1 VLDSSY
7 LRTLHGGLSEPA
19 VHLALTEVEK
29 AMEEECEQWERLAG
43 EFAESENFYQAANQY
58 KQAAGC
64 YLDQVIEMTRKAAEY
79 YHMYAEEKVSAEDSR
94 AAATGYFE
102 AATQYKQVS
111 EFDTALTLFEHAAE
125 YALKEDLTE
134 TAAQAYLW
142 AAFACHK
149 LGNTEYFLTCAENM
163 GNLYD
168 KAAENAVEEGK
179 PQSAVIDLSLAAM
192 GFATIEKTKDA
203 KDRVE
208 KARRAIE
215 KTRGEWLET
224 LVSFV
229 EALTE
234 NNLDD
239 ADDHLKAFKG
249 QDTIQ
254 ELMGACLN
262 ILQENQKKDRRGK

>member
-1 VLDSSY
+1 
-7 LRTLHGGLSEPA
+7 
-19 VHLALTEVEK
+19 
-29 AMEEECEQWERLAG
+29 MEEECAQWERLAG
-43 EFAESENFYQAANQY
+43 EFADSENFYQAANQY
-58 KQAAGC
+58 KHAAGC
-64 YLDQVIEMTRKAAEY
+64 YLDRVIDMTRKAAEY
-79 YHMYAEEKVSAEDSR
+79 YHMYAEEKVSADDNK

-111 EFDTALTLFEHAAE
+111 EFDTALTLFENAAE
-125 YALKEDLTE
+125 YALKEELTE

-149 LGNTEYFLTCAENM
+149 LGNSEYFLTCAENM

-168 KAAENAVEEGK
+168 KAAEKAVKEGK

-192 GFATIEKTKDA
+192 GLATIEKTADA
-203 KDRVE
+203 KDRIE
-208 KARRAIE
+208 KARRAVE

-229 EALTE
+229 EALTANE
-234 NNLDD
+234 LDD

-249 QDTIQ
+249 QETIQ
-254 ELMGACLN
+254 ELMGACLD
-262 ILQENQKKDRRGK
+262 ILQENQKKQRRGK

>member
-1 VLDSSY
+1 MTGGNV
-7 LRTLHGGLSEPA
+7 RTQLGKLEEFA
-19 VHLALTEVEK
+19 VHLALAEVENV
-29 AMEEECEQWERLAG
+29 MEEECAQWERLAG
-43 EFAESENFYQAANQY
+43 EFADSENFYQAANQY

-64 YLDQVIEMTRKAAEY
+64 YLDRVIDMTRKAAEY
-79 YHMYAEEKVSAEDSR
+79 YHMYAEEKVSADDNK

-111 EFDTALTLFEHAAE
+111 EFDTALTLFENAAE
-125 YALKEDLTE
+125 CALKEELTE

-149 LGNTEYFLTCAENM
+149 LGNSEYFLTCAENM

-168 KAAENAVEEGK
+168 KAAEKAVKEGK

-192 GFATIEKTKDA
+192 GLATIEKAAEA
-203 KDRVE
+203 KDRIE
-208 KARRAIE
+208 KARRAVE

-229 EALTE
+229 EALTANE
-234 NNLDD
+234 LDD

-249 QDTIQ
+249 QETIQ
-254 ELMGACLN
+254 ELMGACLD
-262 ILQENQKKDRRGK
+262 ILQENQKKQRRGK

>member
-1 VLDSSY
+1 
-7 LRTLHGGLSEPA
+7 
-19 VHLALTEVEK
+19 
-29 AMEEECEQWERLAG
+29 MEEECAQWERLAG
-43 EFAESENFYQAANQY
+43 EFAEEENFYQAANQY

-64 YLDQVIEMTRKAAEY
+64 YLDRVIEMTRKAAEY
-79 YHMYAEEKVSAEDSR
+79 YHMYAEEKVSADDNR

-111 EFDTALTLFEHAAE
+111 ELDTALTLFEHAAE
-125 YALKEDLTE
+125 YALKENLTE

-149 LGNTEYFLTCAENM
+149 LGNSEYFLTCAENM

-168 KAAENAVEEGK
+168 KAAEKAVEEGK

-192 GFATIEKTKDA
+192 GFATIEKTADA
-203 KDRVE
+203 KDRIE

-234 NNLDD
+234 NKLDD

-262 ILQENQKKDRRGK
+262 ILQENQKKRRRDK

>member
-1 VLDSSY
+1 MLDRSY
-7 LRTLHGGLSEPA
+7 LGTQQGRLSESA
-19 VHLALTEVEK
+19 VCLALTGVEI
-29 AMEEECEQWERLAG
+29 AMEEECAQWERLAG
-43 EFAESENFYQAANQY
+43 EFAEGENFYQAANQY

-64 YLDQVIEMTRKAAEY
+64 YLDRVIEMTRKAAEY
-79 YHMYAEEKVSAEDSR
+79 YHMYAEEKVSADDHK

-125 YALKEDLTE
+125 YALLEDLTE

-149 LGNTEYFLTCAENM
+149 LGNAEYFLTCAENM

-168 KAAENAVEEGK
+168 KAAEKAVEQGK
-179 PQSAVIDLSLAAM
+179 PQRAVIDLSLAAM
-192 GFATIEKTKDA
+192 GFATLEKTADA
-203 KDRVE
+203 KDRIE

-229 EALTE
+229 EALSE
-234 NNLDD
+234 NELDD
-239 ADDHLKAFKG
+239 ADDYFKAFKG

-254 ELMGACLN
+254 ELMGACLD
-262 ILQENQKKDRRGK
+262 ILQENQKKRRRGI